1 MAASAARP
9 GLERSS
15 DAGALR
21 TRHSVAAS
29 AVPTASRS
37 PRPPGGRLE
46 HRDGPRDAAPVLD
59 TLSLAEQLVAG
70 GVAQDQAKAI
80 ARAIHDGLSQGGL
93 VTTVQFEAGLAG
105 VRAEIAG
112 EIAGLDRKFTNE
124 IAAVRE
130 EVSSLHTE
138 IAGLHARIAG
148 FETRLLRWVVVAV
161 LTAAALTV
169 GILRF
174 SL

>member
-1 MAASAARP
+1 M
-9 GLERSS
+9 
-15 DAGALR
+15 
-21 TRHSVAAS
+21 
-29 AVPTASRS
+29 
-37 PRPPGGRLE
+37 
-46 HRDGPRDAAPVLD
+46 
-59 TLSLAEQLVAG
+59 
-70 GVAQDQAKAI
+70 
-80 ARAIHDGLSQGGL
+80 
-93 VTTVQFEAGLAG
+93 TTVQFEAGLAG

-148 FETRLLRWVVVAV
+148 FETRLLRWVVGTV